1 MKIIV
6 EIPNKEIKSVAAK
19 LSLALGLDYPE
30 GTMEKIDE
38 TSELDVTDIISQEKD
53 AFMGFAMMAVG
64 KIIEPIENGN

>member
-19 LSLALGLDYPE
+19 LSLALGQDYPE

-38 TSELDVTDIISQEKD
+38 TLELDITEIVSKEKD
-53 AFMGFAMMAVG
+53 AFVGFAMMAVG
-64 KIIEPIENGN
+64 KITESIENGN